1 MNLNLGFFASGS
13 GSNVQAIIDS
23 IKRGNLD
30 AVPKV
35 VITNNSRAGVVDK
48 AKRENIPFYH
58 ISRVTHPAKS
68 NRTNEMINILKKHNV
83 DLVVLGGYMK
93 KLPDELLRE
102 FNGKVINIHPALLPD
117 HGGKGMYGLN
127 VHRAVIEAG
136 DKETGVSIHIVTP
149 EYDRGRVIAQRKIPV
164 MPNEKPEELQKRVL
178 KVEHKLYPETIQKIA
193 KKEIIF

>member
-1 MNLNLGFFASGS
+1 MKLKLGFFASGS

-23 IKRGNLD
+23 IKKGRLD
-30 AVPKV
+30 AEAKV
-35 VITNNSRAGVVDK
+35 VITNNSRAEVIDR

-68 NRTNEMINILKKHNV
+68 KRTAEMINILKKYDV
-83 DLVVLGGYMK
+83 DLIVLGGYMK
-93 KLPDELLRE
+93 KLPDELLQE

-127 VHRAVIEAG
+127 VHKAVVDSG

-149 EYDRGRVIAQRKIPV
+149 EYDRGRIIAQRKIPV
-164 MPNEKPEELQKRVL
+164 MPYEKPEALQKRVL
-178 KVEHKLYPETIQKIA
+178 KVEHELYPEIIDKIA
-193 KKEIIF
+193 KNEIIF